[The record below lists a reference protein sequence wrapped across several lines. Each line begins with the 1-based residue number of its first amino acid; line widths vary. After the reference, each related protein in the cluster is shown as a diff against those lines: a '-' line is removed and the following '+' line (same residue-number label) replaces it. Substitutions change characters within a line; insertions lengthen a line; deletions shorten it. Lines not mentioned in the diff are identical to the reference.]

1 MVEKKMK
8 KTANESSINL
18 WGNNAYRPVYR
29 RLGRHGNGPF
39 CSLPP
44 FPWRWGPVAM
54 TTGQP
59 QSQTR
64 RERGNVPQRS
74 TRGHDLSQEEKEK
87 NLFFGPSSSPF
98 RFPFLFIIIP
108 SWAVLLFSLFIFYL
122 FIWPCCWLRRQ
133 FTGTWLTTGSNPT
146 APALTELFT
155 ESIFIERGRPIF
167 ELSLIGVRVS
177 A

>member
-1 MVEKKMK
+1 
-8 KTANESSINL
+8 
-18 WGNNAYRPVYR
+18 
-29 RLGRHGNGPF
+29 
-39 CSLPP
+39 
-44 FPWRWGPVAM
+44 M

-59 QSQTR
+59 QSETR

-108 SWAVLLFSLFIFYL
+108 SCPVLLFSLFIFYL
-122 FIWPCCWLRRQ
+122 FIWPSCWLRRQ

-155 ESIFIERGRPIF
+155 ESIFIERGRPMLL
-167 ELSLIGVRVS
+167 ELSLIGMRVS
-177 A
+177 AYYVVCIRRTVDPTSSLQMPRNKANHLQVVNSSPSNEFNRYFDVLNPNL